1 MQITAIETILLKIPY
16 DNGGPPWNMSGTPW
30 STLDILMVKVET
42 DAGVTGWG
50 EAFGHAVNEGTKA
63 TLDTLIAPLC
73 IGRDPTA
80 IGPLMRELRRRLH
93 IFGWNGSVLYGIS
106 GIDIALW
113 DIAGKLAGLP
123 LHRLLGGAARH
134 TLDAYASLMRYTDPD
149 LVAKNA
155 ARAVERGY
163 RAIKLHEID
172 VPQVKAARA
181 AIGVAIPLMVDTNCP
196 WSVGE
201 ALEMVRRFAPY
212 DLHWLEEPVFPPD
225 DHAGLASVRAA
236 GTRIAAGE
244 NVSSLGEFKKLFDSR
259 AVDFAQP
266 SVTKIGG
273 VSEMMKVIAL
283 AEAYGVTLVPHCA
296 YFGAGFL
303 ASLHIAATLAR
314 PAPFERLYMDLEASP
329 YAPWTEAKDGKVTVP
344 QGPGLG
350 CDPDP
355 AVIAKYRSHATTVTR

>member
-1 MQITAIETILLKIPY
+1 MKITAIETILLKMPY

-42 DAGVTGWG
+42 DSGVTGWG

-63 TLDTLIAPLC
+63 TLDTLIAPIC

-80 IGPLMRELRRRLH
+80 IGPLMRELRQKLH

-123 LHRLLGGAARH
+123 LYRLLGGAARQ
-134 TLDAYASLMRYTDPD
+134 TLDAYASLMRYSDPA
-149 LVAKNA
+149 LVGRNA

-172 VPQVKAARA
+172 VPQVKAARD
-181 AIGVAIPLMVDTNCP
+181 AIGAEIKLMVDTNCP

-201 ALEMVRRFAPY
+201 ALEMARRFAPY
-212 DLHWLEEPVFPPD
+212 DLYWLEEPVFPPD
-225 DHAGLASVRAA
+225 DHAGLASLRAA

-244 NVSSLGEFKKLFDSR
+244 NVSSLGEFKKLFDAR

-273 VSEMMKVIAL
+273 VSETMKVIAL
-283 AEAYGVTLVPHCA
+283 AEAYGVALVPHCA

-303 ASLHIAATLAR
+303 ASLHIAATLVHA
-314 PAPFERLYMDLEASP
+314 APFERLYLDLEASP
-329 YAPWTEAKDGKVTVP
+329 YTPWTEALDGRMAVP

-355 AVIAKYRSHATTVTR
+355 AVIAKYRTHPPTVTR

>member
-16 DNGGPPWNMSGTPW
+16 DNGGPPWNMSGKPW
-30 STLDILMVKVET
+30 STLDILMVKIET

-63 TLDTLIAPLC
+63 TLDTLIAPIC

-80 IGPLMRELRRRLH
+80 IAPLMRELRQKLH

-106 GIDIALW
+106 GIYIALW

-123 LHRLLGGAARH
+123 LYRLLGGAARDR
-134 TLDAYASLMRYTDPD
+134 LDAYASLMRYGEPA
-149 LVAKNA
+149 LVARNA

-163 RAIKLHEID
+163 RWIKLHEVD

-181 AIGVAIPLMVDTNCP
+181 AIGADVPLMVDTNCP
-196 WSVGE
+196 CRIGE
-201 ALEMVRRFAPY
+201 ALEMARRFAPY
-212 DLHWLEEPVFPPD
+212 ELHWLEEPVFPPD
-225 DHAGLASVRAA
+225 DHHGLAAVRRS
-236 GTRIAAGE
+236 GTRTAAGE
-244 NVSSLGEFKKLFDSR
+244 NAAGLLDFKKMFDAG

-273 VSEMMKVIAL
+273 VTEMMKVIAL
-283 AEAYGVTLVPHCA
+283 AEAYGVALVPHCA

-303 ASLHIAATLAR
+303 ASLHIAASLVHEV
-314 PAPFERLYMDLEASP
+314 PFERLYLDLEASP
-329 YAPWTEAKDGKVTVP
+329 YAPWTEATDGRLVVP

-355 AVIAKYRSHATTVTR
+355 AVIARYRTHPPAVIS

>member
-1 MQITAIETILLKIPY
+1 MKITEIETILLKIPY
-16 DNGGPPWNMSGTPW
+16 ENGGKPWNLTGKPW
-30 STLDILMVKVET
+30 ATLDILMVRVGT
-42 DAGVTGWG
+42 DDGVTGWG

-63 TLDTLIAPLC
+63 TIDSLIAPAL
-73 IGRDPTA
+73 IGRDA
-80 IGPLMRELRRRLH
+80 SQIGPLMHELRQKLH
-93 IFGWNGSVLYGIS
+93 LFGTNGPVTYGLS

-113 DIAGKLAGLP
+113 DIAGKRAELP
-123 LHRLLGGAARH
+123 LYRLIGGAARK
-134 TLDAYASLMRYTDPD
+134 TLPAYASLMRYGEPD
-149 LVAKNA
+149 VVARNA

-172 VPQVKAARA
+172 VPQVAAARA
-181 AIGVAIPLMVDTNCP
+181 AIGPDVKLMLDTNCP

-201 ALEMVRRFAPY
+201 ALAMARRFAPY

-225 DHAGLASVRAA
+225 DHAGLAAVRAS

-244 NVSSLGEFKKLFDSR
+244 NVSSLGEFKKLLDAG

-303 ASLHIAATLAR
+303 ASLHIAATLTHVV
-314 PAPFERLYMDLEASP
+314 PFERLYLDLEASP
-329 YAPWTEAKDGKVTVP
+329 YAPWTDATDGKVAVP
-344 QGPGLG
+344 HGPGLG
-350 CDPDP
+350 CDPDQ
-355 AVIAKYRSHATTVTR
+355 AVIAKYRTR

>member
-1 MQITAIETILLKIPY
+1 MKIIAVETILLKIPY

-30 STLDILMVKVET
+30 STLNILMVKIET

-73 IGRDPTA
+73 IGRDPRA
-80 IGPLMRELRRRLH
+80 IAPLMRELRQKLH

-106 GIDIALW
+106 GVDIALW

-123 LHRLLGGAARH
+123 LHRLLGGAARSE
-134 TLDAYASLMRYTDPD
+134 LAAYASLMRYTDPAI
-149 LVAKNA
+149 VAKNA

-163 RAIKLHEID
+163 RSVKLHEID

-181 AIGVAIPLMVDTNCP
+181 AIGSDIPLMVDTNCP

-201 ALEMVRRFAPY
+201 AREMARRFAPF

-225 DHAGLASVRAA
+225 DHAGLAALRAD

-244 NVSSLGEFKKLFDSR
+244 NASSLGDFKKMFDAR

-273 VSEMMKVIAL
+273 VTEMMKVIAL

-303 ASLHIAATLAR
+303 ASLHIAATLTEA
-314 PAPFERLYMDLEASP
+314 APFERLYLDLEASP
-329 YAPWTEAKDGKVTVP
+329 CAPWTEARDGTMAVP

-355 AVIAKYRSHATTVTR
+355 GVIAKYRAHPPTVAR

>member
-1 MQITAIETILLKIPY
+1 MKITAIETIILKIPY
-16 DNGGPPWNMSGTPW
+16 DTGGPPWNMSGTPW

-42 DAGVTGWG
+42 DGGVVGWG

-63 TLDTLIAPLC
+63 TLDTLIAPIC

-80 IGPLMRELRRRLH
+80 IGPLMRELRQKLH

-106 GIDIALW
+106 GIDIALS

-134 TLDAYASLMRYTDPD
+134 ELDVYASLMRYSDPEI
-149 LVAKNA
+149 VARNA
-155 ARAVERGY
+155 ARAVEHGY
-163 RAIKLHEID
+163 RWVKLHEID
-172 VPQVKAARA
+172 VPQVRAARE
-181 AIGVAIPLMVDTNCP
+181 AIGRDIKLMVDTNCP

-201 ALEMVRRFAPY
+201 ALEMARRFAPY

-225 DHAGLASVRAA
+225 DHAGLAALRTA
-236 GTRIAAGE
+236 GTPIAAGE
-244 NVSSLGEFKKLFDSR
+244 NASSLGDFKKMFDASS
-259 AVDFAQP
+259 VDFAQP

-273 VSEMMKVIAL
+273 ISEMMKVIAL
-283 AEAYGVTLVPHCA
+283 AEASGVTLLPHCA

-303 ASLHIAATLAR
+303 ASLHIAATLTHSV
-314 PAPFERLYMDLEASP
+314 PFERLYLDLEASP
-329 YAPWTEAKDGKVTVP
+329 YAPWTEPTHGKVAVP

-350 CDPDP
+350 CDPDQ
-355 AVIAKYRSHATTVTR
+355 AVIARYRTR

>member
-16 DNGGPPWNMSGTPW
+16 DNGGPPWNMSGKPW
-30 STLDILMVKVET
+30 STLDILMVN
-42 DAGVTGWG
+42 
-50 EAFGHAVNEGTKA
+50 GHAVNEGTKA

-73 IGRDPTA
+73 VGRDPTA
-80 IGPLMRELRRRLH
+80 IAPLMRELRQKLH

-113 DIAGKLAGLP
+113 DVAGKLAGLP

-134 TLDAYASLMRYTDPD
+134 ELAAYASLMRYGDPAI
-149 LVAKNA
+149 VARNA
-155 ARAVERGY
+155 AAAVERGY
-163 RAIKLHEID
+163 RAIKLHE
-172 VPQVKAARA
+172 VEVKHVAAARE
-181 AIGVAIPLMVDTNCP
+181 AIGSSIPLMVDTNCP

-201 ALEMVRRFAPY
+201 ALEMARRFAPH
-212 DLHWLEEPVFPPD
+212 DIHWLEEPVFPPD
-225 DHAGLASVRAA
+225 DHQGLAAVRAS
-236 GTRIAAGE
+236 GMRTAAGE
-244 NVSSLGEFKKLFDSR
+244 NAAGLLDFKKMFDAR

-303 ASLHIAATLAR
+303 ASLHIAATLSHA
-314 PAPFERLYMDLEASP
+314 APFERLYMDIEASP
-329 YAPWTEAKDGKVTVP
+329 YAPWTDAVDGKVAVP

-355 AVIAKYRSHATTVTR
+355 AVIAKYRAHPPTITR